1 MPFLQGPAMLLP
13 QEMWHV
19 TVASA
24 GPGRDAGKSPASC
37 RAPSLCCQG
46 ATASARVR
54 VLSTSVAS
62 SCRLLQLK
70 EPMFFLPKGHLEQE
84 SPAGH
89 VLQPHPHA
97 PVKLIRGWGLC
108 QHLEAANSWPL
119 VLCPSVG
126 RIRSPSVAVV
136 LWGARWV
143 AVEQALPIPW

>member
-62 SCRLLQLK
+62 SCLLLQLK